1 MRAIVGIEIPVDRM
15 EGKLKVSQD
24 EAQDD
29 RIGTVAG
36 LRQSADS
43 EMLRM
48 ADLVESALQRGGAK
62 GSGTLAG

>member
-62 GSGTLAG
+62 GSGTPAG